1 MIILNGDENYMDT
14 KLILEDKLK
23 DLKLTKRTFVLEGKN
38 TEEIDYKIRLVEQ
51 ELKENLQE

>member
-1 MIILNGDENYMDT
+1 MDT

-38 TEEIDYKIRLVEQ
+38 TEEIDFKIRLVEQ
-51 ELKENLQE
+51 ELKENLKE

>member
-1 MIILNGDENYMDT
+1 MDT

-23 DLKLTKRTFVLEGKN
+23 DLKLTKRTFVLEGKD